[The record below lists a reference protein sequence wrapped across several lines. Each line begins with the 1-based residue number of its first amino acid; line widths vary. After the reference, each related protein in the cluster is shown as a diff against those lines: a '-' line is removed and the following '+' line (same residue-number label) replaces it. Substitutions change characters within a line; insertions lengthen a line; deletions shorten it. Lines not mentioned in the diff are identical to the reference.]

1 MPSCHFPFNLGHS
14 SINDTCFNCQLS
26 TGFLISEVDTCV
38 SQPCMNGGTCVNT
51 KESYR
56 CDCAPGYNGVNC
68 EKELNECLS
77 SPCYQSST
85 CVNKVFH
92 SYTDIPVYFS
102 DWQMTILIRC
112 VQYNIGHHRL
122 QMTLILTQTMS
133 CTQACFVH
141 AFTLGHYDCIHE
153 NQIYP
158 FVKFSTLW
166 TLFPYGKKDT
176 FTNSDGLVWTSNVN
190 RLSVKR
196 A

>member
-14 SINDTCFNCQLS
+14 SINDTCFNCKLS
-26 TGFLISEVDTCV
+26 TGFLFSVVDTCV

-92 SYTDIPVYFS
+92 SYTDIPVYF
-102 DWQMTILIRC
+102 
-112 VQYNIGHHRL
+112 
-122 QMTLILTQTMS
+122 LT
-133 CTQACFVH
+133 
-141 AFTLGHYDCIHE
+141 D
-153 NQIYP
+153 
-158 FVKFSTLW
+158 K
-166 TLFPYGKKDT
+166 
-176 FTNSDGLVWTSNVN
+176 
-190 RLSVKR
+190 
-196 A
+196 